1 MSKKHEIHF
10 LKKQK
15 EDNINRKNDHVI
27 EKIKVNKEYQKVE
40 LEDKVSKEHEIYLK
54 KVKSTKRRIVITRI
68 LILAIFIALWQI
80 AASLKWIDPFLTS
93 SPTRVIKSFISLY
106 EDGSLFKHI
115 GITCYETILGFSLGT
130 ILGVLIAVILWSCPF
145 VSKIL
150 DPYIVVLNALPKV
163 ALAPIIIFWIGNGMP
178 AIIVIALLI
187 SVITTVI
194 SVLTGFN
201 EIDKEKIM
209 LMNTFRAS
217 KIQILRYLIFPYS
230 IPIFIS
236 ALKINVGLSWV
247 GVIMGEFLVAK
258 NGLGFLIVYGGQVAQ
273 LDMVMMSIV
282 ILATIAF
289 IMYEMVAFTENKF
302 VKDKN

>member
-1 MSKKHEIHF
+1 MSKKVEVHS
-10 LKKQK
+10 LKK
-15 EDNINRKNDHVI
+15 
-27 EKIKVNKEYQKVE
+27 
-40 LEDKVSKEHEIYLK
+40 EDKVKQTLDDLISKTKIDKKYEIQNKTSTIVTEHQIYLK
-54 KVKSTKRRIVITRI
+54 RVKFTKRRIVITRI
-68 LILAIFIALWQI
+68 LILVIFIASWQI
-80 AASLKWIDPFLTS
+80 AANFKWIDPFLTS
-93 SPTRVIKSFISLY
+93 SPIRVIKSFISLY
-106 EDGSLFKHI
+106 EDGSIFRHI
-115 GITCYETILGFSLGT
+115 GITCYETIVGFSLGT
-130 ILGVLIAVILWSCPF
+130 ILGTLIAIILWWYPL

-150 DPYIVVLNALPKV
+150 DPYLVVLNALPKV

-187 SVITTVI
+187 SVVTTII

-230 IPIFIS
+230 IPILIS

-258 NGLGFLIVYGGQVAQ
+258 SGLGFLIVYGGQVAQ

-282 ILATIAF
+282 ILSIIAF
-289 IMYEMVAFTENKF
+289 IMYEIVAFTERKL
-302 VKDKN
+302 VKEKN